1 MLDDTSLDPV
11 HPGEI
16 LAEEFLA
23 PKGLSAAAL
32 ARHIGLP
39 ANRVSEIV
47 AGRRNITGD
56 TALRLAAAFG
66 ASAEFWMGLQMR
78 WELAVA
84 ARREVG
90 DVTPPLTSRRPSSPA
105 PRPGITLPRPCSPR
119 TSHAANVR
127 GYRMA
132 PCGFAGEAATEPAEP
147 STGGFPGRSG

>member
-1 MLDDTSLDPV
+1 MLQTSNSPTTIDALDPV

-32 ARHIGLP
+32 ARHIGVP

-66 ASAEFWMGLQMR
+66 TSAEFWMGLQMR
-78 WELAVA
+78 WELVVA
-84 ARREVG
+84 ARRGVG
-90 DVTPPLTSRRPSSPA
+90 EINPL
-105 PRPGITLPRPCSPR
+105 
-119 TSHAANVR
+119 
-127 GYRMA
+127 
-132 PCGFAGEAATEPAEP
+132 
-147 STGGFPGRSG
+147 